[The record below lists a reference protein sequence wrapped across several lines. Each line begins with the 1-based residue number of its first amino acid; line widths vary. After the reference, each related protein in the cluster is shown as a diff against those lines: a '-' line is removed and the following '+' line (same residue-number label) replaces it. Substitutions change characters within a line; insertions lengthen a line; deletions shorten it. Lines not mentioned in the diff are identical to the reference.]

1 MTWLQQV
8 LQKSHKRNIDEHTEE
23 LLSIHEN
30 EIHRL
35 KDERRVKA
43 PLLASIKR
51 YFEIC
56 DEEKELAAA
65 ASDQS
70 RLLGRGPRDPGRL
83 LREEKMRKRV
93 GKEKPRVRL
102 LPINISPLFRDG
114 LHVPSLYLYSSKTI
128 YWLQYLPGRKSM
140 GLPSL

>member
-1 MTWLQQV
+1 MQQV
-8 LQKSHKRNIDEHTEE
+8 LQKSHHKRNTDEHTEE

-102 LPINISPLFRDG
+102 LPINISPLFHDG